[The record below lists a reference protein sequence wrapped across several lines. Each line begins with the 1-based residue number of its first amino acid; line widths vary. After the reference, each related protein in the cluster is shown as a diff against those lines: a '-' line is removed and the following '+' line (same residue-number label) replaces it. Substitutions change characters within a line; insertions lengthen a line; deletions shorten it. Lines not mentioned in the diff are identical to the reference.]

1 MCICLAPQACPLLGG
16 VCVHLSW
23 LPCLPSASQAG
34 VHLSRLLSPA
44 LCFAGLVCTLIL
56 APQDCPL
63 CHRAG
68 VHVFFSHQSALLAV
82 GLTCS
87 SFSSQAHPLC
97 TAQVCMPPLS
107 VCIRAHLLCCEGCV
121 HFRDLYA
128 HSHLAGQVCP
138 LCHKCHVSWRSLQ
151 GSQFPECAVWSRP
164 QILSC

>member
-1 MCICLAPQACPLLGG
+1 MWISPVSFASGTRVWASLRPLSSLSVSHKCILCICLAPQACPLLGG

-97 TAQVCMPPLS
+97 TAQVCMPPLYQHPRSSLCTRCVCRHRIRYLDSPS
-107 VCIRAHLLCCEGCV
+107 V
-121 HFRDLYA
+121 
-128 HSHLAGQVCP
+128 
-138 LCHKCHVSWRSLQ
+138 LQ
-151 GSQFPECAVWSRP
+151 A
-164 QILSC
+164 